1 MSNTPRERGICD
13 EMLLRHDQYLDKN
26 LGSESAAALQAHLDE
41 CPSCAQELQARRRLR
56 TQLKS
61 AVQSVE
67 TPAFLESRIRAN
79 LQTRRPSFRWIMSL
93 AAVAAV
99 VVIGLGVAI
108 SYERGY
114 FRYYRASQDSYIS
127 SVSSRMATLMRVGL
141 GDHIHCAVFRKYP
154 KNPPTMAQF
163 VEKMGPK
170 YSGIIPI
177 VREQVPSDFRLLI
190 AHQCKYKGRQFVH
203 MVLRSDRRLLS
214 VVLTRKAEGEAFTA
228 EQLVPALT
236 EAGVSIY
243 SASTQRFQLAA
254 FESRDYMVYV
264 ISDMPEE
271 RNMELMRAMAP
282 QLQTYL
288 DKLEG

>member
-1 MSNTPRERGICD
+1 MSNTPRERGQCD
-13 EMLLRHDQYLDKN
+13 EMLLQLDQYLDRS
-26 LGSESAAALQAHLDE
+26 LGRESTKALQSHVSE
-41 CPSCAQELQARRRLR
+41 CPSCAQELEARRSLR
-56 TQLKS
+56 AQLKT
-61 AVQSVE
+61 AVRSVE
-67 TPAFLESRIRAN
+67 TPAFLESRIRAS
-79 LQTRRPSFRWIMSL
+79 LEKRQPPFRWIMSL

-99 VVIGLGVAI
+99 LVIGLGVAI

-114 FRYYRASQDSYIS
+114 FRYNRASQDSYIS
-127 SVSSRMATLMRVGL
+127 SVSSSMATLMRVGL

-163 VEKMGPK
+163 IEKMGPK

-177 VREQVPSDFRLLI
+177 VRKEVPSDFRLLL
-190 AHQCKYKGRQFVH
+190 AHQCKYKGRPFVH

-214 VVLTRKAEGEAFTA
+214 VVLTRKQDGEAFTA
-228 EQLVPALT
+228 AQLAPALS

-243 SASTQRFQLAA
+243 GASTQRFQLAA
-254 FESRDYMVYV
+254 FETRDYAVYV
-264 ISDMPEE
+264 ISDMPQE

-282 QLQTYL
+282 QLEAYL